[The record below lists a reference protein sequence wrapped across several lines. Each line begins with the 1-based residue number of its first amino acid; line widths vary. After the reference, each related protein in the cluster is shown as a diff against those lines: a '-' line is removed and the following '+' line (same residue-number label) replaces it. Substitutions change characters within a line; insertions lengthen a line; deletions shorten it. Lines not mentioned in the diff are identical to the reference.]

1 VLPVVGGIVDKG
13 HVLVV
18 DDDLSVCRMVA
29 DALRQN
35 GFEVTTA
42 SSVLDALEA
51 VENKRPNL
59 VILDLRMPV
68 LTGGDFAFVLKRHNV
83 TLPVVVMTGE
93 HDASHW
99 ADEIGAVGF
108 LRKPFK
114 LTELFAIVERYA
126 KVS

>member
-1 VLPVVGGIVDKG
+1 MEKG

-18 DDDLSVCRMVA
+18 DDDASVCRMVA
-29 DALRQN
+29 DALRQY
-35 GFEVTTA
+35 GFQVTTA

-51 VENKRPNL
+51 VENERPNL
-59 VILDLRMPV
+59 VILDIRMPV
-68 LTGGDFAFVLKRHNV
+68 LTGGDFAYVLKRHSV

-114 LTELFAIVERYA
+114 LTELFSIVDRYA